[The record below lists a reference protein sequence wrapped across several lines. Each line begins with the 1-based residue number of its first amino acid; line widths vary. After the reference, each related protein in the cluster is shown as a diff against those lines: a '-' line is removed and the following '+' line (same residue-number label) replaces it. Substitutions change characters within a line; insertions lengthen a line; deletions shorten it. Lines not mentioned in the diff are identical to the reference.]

1 MPYIHR
7 SGRVDTKPKGRTG
20 RLRGPLNR
28 PNGYDTPPEDKNV
41 REKARP
47 GHGGR
52 DTSKGK
58 GRAPRVQLSSK
69 KAASLKPRGTV
80 AAAEAAKA
88 AAPAAGDAGAA
99 GSADPAPA
107 ADVPGKAAPAA
118 SSKAEEPVP
127 DQSTEARAAR
137 LGKAFGKA
145 TTAEAERRAER
156 VQADIYSADLDKDEG
171 VAPLRG
177 AT

>member
-1 MPYIHR
+1 M
-7 SGRVDTKPKGRTG
+7 
-20 RLRGPLNR
+20 
-28 PNGYDTPPEDKNV
+28 
-41 REKARP
+41 
-47 GHGGR
+47 
-52 DTSKGK
+52 
-58 GRAPRVQLSSK
+58 
-69 KAASLKPRGTV
+69 ASLKPRGTV

-88 AAPAAGDAGAA
+88 AAPAAGNAGAA

-107 ADVPGKAAPAA
+107 ADVPAKAAPAA
-118 SSKAEEPVP
+118 SPKAEEPVP